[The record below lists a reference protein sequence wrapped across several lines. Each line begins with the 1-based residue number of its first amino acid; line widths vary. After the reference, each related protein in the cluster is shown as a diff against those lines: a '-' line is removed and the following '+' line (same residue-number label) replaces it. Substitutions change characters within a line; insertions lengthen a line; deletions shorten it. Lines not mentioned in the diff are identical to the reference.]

1 MLKYPWKPYK
11 HTLRDS
17 QNIQQIQAGTDTI
30 EEFKK
35 LTYTYCINQIEI
47 RLRQIVPDIMHLT
60 IQNSLKHTF
69 YQETL
74 ALARDRIP
82 ASADNDQTTQF
93 LIAFLYEKELGFP
106 KFLEDTNSRIFLDRQ
121 SQKYKLP
128 QLSEATKHMILWSDR
143 AEKIVDILTTARSKI
158 ATFAEDSD
166 FIRDWALIDLG
177 EKTGLEVTANNNN
190 FMVGLIQNG
199 WRHYSQLVAD
209 QSIKLEK
216 LSGLQVP
223 LDQKRRA
230 GRDDITITAK
240 NGPSEVRFKTSITS
254 SWAEPFVL
262 ATDTSRVLTKA
273 EIQFDI
279 ESSPIN
285 IPIVKRQL
293 ADVSLN
299 VGVVESVS
307 LTDLFDGIRFN
318 ITAVSADTSKVTV
331 AVNQRQS
338 SMGVT
343 GKAVG
348 TSKVTVTA
356 TNEAGSISV
365 DLNVTVS

>member
-1 MLKYPWKPYK
+1 MLKYPWKPYE
-11 HTLRDS
+11 HTYTDAR
-17 QNIQQIQAGTDTI
+17 NIERIQAGTDTV
-30 EEFKK
+30 EDFKK
-35 LTYTYCINQIEI
+35 LTRVYCINQIEI
-47 RLRQIVPDIMHLT
+47 RLRQIVPDLIHIS
-60 IQNSLKHTF
+60 IQLASKHDLNI
-69 YQETL
+69 ETV
-74 ALARDRIP
+74 ALFEPRIP
-82 ASADNDQTTQF
+82 DSVDNNQTTQF

-106 KFLEDTNSRIFLDRQ
+106 EFLEKTNSTIYFDRQ
-121 SQKYKLP
+121 SQKYKIP
-128 QLSEATKHMILWSDR
+128 SRSQAIEYMILWSNR
-143 AEKIVDILTTARSKI
+143 AEKIVEILTTARSKI
-158 ATFAEDSD
+158 AIFAQDAD

-223 LDQKRRA
+223 LDDDRRA

-240 NGPSEVRFKTSITS
+240 NGPSEVRFKTSMTT
-254 SWAEPFVL
+254 WGDPFVL
-262 ATDTSRVLTKA
+262 IKDASRVVTKA
-273 EIQFDI
+273 EMQFDI

-285 IPIVKRQL
+285 IPIILRQL

-338 SMGVT
+338 SMGIT